1 MMPLEALS
9 SVLPAATDHSPA
21 ERKTVAGVTHLAP
34 PLSPLSAQSSI
45 SNLGRTLSKTGAVQ
59 SRYQDIEDSDLPDG
73 AKSLLRMIRDLR
85 EMLNRLARELQQ
97 VQADKQMPAETKR
110 VRLLQLQAQISAVNS
125 ALVQATQKLASLIRN
140 ASLDQAQQMTAG
152 QLAL

>member
-9 SVLPAATDHSPA
+9 SALPAATDHSPA
-21 ERKTVAGVTHLAP
+21 ARKTVAGAVHLAP
-34 PLSPLSAQSSI
+34 PLSAQSSI
-45 SNLGRTLSKTGAVQ
+45 SHLGRTLSKTGAVQ